1 MEKTLNKKL
10 VFAIVLFV
18 LLVVGLIV
26 TIISKQQVILEK
38 AQQIFNLEGTK
49 QTGETL
55 AADEGSGEGTTID
68 TSGWDTTKV
77 DIVMDTAN
85 VPVPVPKGY
94 VASGADGEHTVNT
107 GFVIYEG
114 TDAVTTDNAWE
125 QSKIRNQW
133 VWVPVPDPSRIYTRN
148 STTGKVTSKLYT
160 YSGTTR
166 TSYTNSSYEP
176 GIVTSYDNERYF
188 ARYHLQGMTRE
199 KLLEELQVELES
211 TIESIEK
218 YGGFYI
224 GRYETGNVGS
234 GSSSSDNVPKKP
246 VIQRMNTNINYVSW
260 YEAYNNLKNLGVNN
274 NIKADMIWG
283 CLWDETLQWFV
294 DSGAREY
301 SEIVNSNL
309 WGNHSGTES
318 FEYTTASGSTSTST
332 GGSRLPSGCAER
344 NKTNNIYDMA
354 GNVWEWTLEGN
365 GTGHRRCRGGGY
377 SNAASSFSVGYR
389 GNNGPY
395 DRSNIIRCACVLLY

>member
-148 STTGKVTSKLYT
+148 ASTGKISAKLYT
-160 YSGTTR
+160 YSNSTAETNTGR
-166 TSYTNSSYEP
+166 TSGRSGGSEP
-176 GIVTSYDNERYF
+176 GILTSYDNESYF
-188 ARYHLQGMTRE
+188 ARYNLQGMTRE
-199 KLLEELQVELES
+199 KFLENLQVEFEE
-211 TIESIEK
+211 TIKSIEK

-224 GRYETGNVGS
+224 GRYETGNVGTS
-234 GSSSSDNVPKKP
+234 YKKP
-246 VIQRMNTNINYVSW
+246 VVQRMNTNIHTVTW
-260 YEAYNNLKNLGVNN
+260 YKSYTDLKNLGANSNVKSNL
-274 NIKADMIWG
+274 IWG
-283 CLWDETLQWFV
+283 CLWDETLQWLIDTGDKTYDQV
-294 DSGAREY
+294 AKDSQE
-301 SEIVNSNL
+301 
-309 WGNHSGTES
+309 WGNYSNVS
-318 FEYTTASGSTSTST
+318 FEYTTTSGGTTTKSGSTRIPTGST
-332 GGSRLPSGCAER
+332 ER
-344 NKTNNIYDMA
+344 NKANNIYDLA
-354 GNVWEWTLEGN
+354 GNVTEWTMEGN
-365 GTGHRRCRGGGY
+365 GSGSRRDRGGRYNHTGSYWPAGICNYNNPY
-377 SNAASSFSVGYR
+377 SS
-389 GNNGPY
+389 GNGR
-395 DRSNIIRCACVLLY
+395 RSACVLLS